1 MRDPWT
7 LIRDRELSGSRTRD
21 VEPLIAVHSTGDSAW
36 TTDSC
41 AEQMPKRSKEI
52 ILGIDFGTSYSSAA
66 ALIDGEIQWVLDRGD
81 PMIPSV
87 VHLPAKGAPIVG
99 VDAHI
104 RLATDPT
111 TTVQSIKRILGRRLE
126 DRDVRLLDAG
136 VGYQIVPGP
145 RGKVALKIGG
155 QTYACEQIAAAILT
169 YLRDMAERRFG
180 SRIRKVIIA
189 VPAESEPSFIT
200 ALRRAARVSHLELLQ
215 VIPEPIAGAL
225 SLGLHGNACN
235 RRIAVCDFGG
245 GTFDATLIEQQGL
258 QFTPVACHGNTL
270 LGGDDFDDI
279 LAEEVANSVQRRC
292 GFNMRN
298 DVVRWHH
305 LRSRCE
311 SAKRILSSEEEAH
324 LSMSDAYVEQGQ
336 QRNIDLLLDRKWAES
351 KWQPLIVQMRAVL
364 SRLLETS
371 HWAPSEIQEVV
382 LIGGTSLIP
391 LVRTSIAKFF
401 EREQVTSNEFANVA
415 VAYGATLQT
424 AGHLAV
430 STQLPSLTLAS

>member
-1 MRDPWT
+1 M
-7 LIRDRELSGSRTRD
+7 
-21 VEPLIAVHSTGDSAW
+21 
-36 TTDSC
+36 
-41 AEQMPKRSKEI
+41 SKPRAEI

-81 PMIPSV
+81 AMIPSV
-87 VHLPAKGAPIVG
+87 VHLPAKGAPIIG
-99 VDAHI
+99 VEAQMH
-104 RLATDPT
+104 LATHPR

-126 DRDVRLLDAG
+126 DREVRLLDAG
-136 VGYQIVPGP
+136 VGYHIISGS
-145 RGKVALKIGG
+145 RGKAALKIGG

-169 YLRDMAERRFG
+169 YLRDIAERRFG
-180 SRIRKVIIA
+180 GRIRKVVIA
-189 VPAESEPSFIT
+189 VPAESDPSYIT
-200 ALRRAARVSHLELLQ
+200 ALRRAARISHLEVLQ

-245 GTFDATLIEQQGL
+245 GTFDATLIEQEGL

-279 LAEEVANSVQRRC
+279 LAEEVASSVQRRC

-298 DVVRWHH
+298 DIVRWHD
-305 LRSRCE
+305 LRMRCE
-311 SAKRILSSEEEAH
+311 SAKRILSNDVEAH
-324 LSMSDAYVEQGQ
+324 LRMPDAYVEQGQ
-336 QRNIDLLLDRKWAES
+336 LRSIDLLLDRTWAEGKWA
-351 KWQPLIVQMRAVL
+351 PLIVQMNEVL
-364 SRLLETS
+364 GRLLQTS
-371 HWAPSEIQEVV
+371 QWAPSDVQEVV

-391 LVRTSIAKFF
+391 MVRQSIASFF
-401 EREQVTSNEFANVA
+401 EREHVTSNEFANVA

-424 AGHLAV
+424 AGHLAI